1 MKKLILLAL
10 LLIVGC
16 VNPLLAPDKD
26 CAGVIGGTA
35 EVDKCGVCNG
45 DGSGCD

>member
-1 MKKLILLAL
+1 MKKLLIL

-16 VNPLLAPDKD
+16 EETLLEPDKD

-35 EVDKCGVCNG
+35 EVDACGVCNG
-45 DGSGCD
+45 DGSSCE